1 MIHYKCS
8 KHINKQF
15 AHTLRARVNDY
26 FKENQLS
33 KNANPQMIGKSI
45 FVLSLYL
52 VPLIVMLLL
61 GISNVWLLFALWIIM
76 GIGKAFVGTS
86 VMHDALHGSYS
97 RKKSVN
103 LLMGFSAFMIGANPK
118 IWQIQHNVL
127 HHTYTNIEHA
137 DEDIVTPSYLLR
149 FTPNQPLKWYH
160 KYQHLYAGFLYGIS
174 TLTWITIK
182 DFIKVFQYRGDGLI
196 KNKKDFNKIFLTIVL
211 QKIFYLFTFVVL
223 PMLILPVSPWLVVAM
238 FVTMHFVT
246 GLLLTL
252 IFQTAHVMPTSEFI
266 MQEEEEIEEN
276 WWVHQLLTTTNYA
289 TSSRLFS
296 WMIGGLNFQIEHHLF
311 PNICHVHY
319 PKIARIVKSTAAE
332 FNLPYYVQKSFRSA
346 VAQHFVLLRLLGRKT
361 NYKLA

>member
-1 MIHYKCS
+1 MVHYKFS
-8 KHINKQF
+8 KHINKEF
-15 AHTLRARVNDY
+15 AQILRSRINDY

-33 KNANPQMIGKSI
+33 RNANSHMIGKSI
-45 FVLSLYL
+45 FVLALYL
-52 VPLIVMLLL
+52 APFVFMLSATISSI
-61 GISNVWLLFALWIIM
+61 GILFGLWIIM
-76 GIGKAFVGTS
+76 GIGKAFVGTA

-97 RKKSVN
+97 KKKSIN
-103 LLMGFSAFMIGANPK
+103 MLMGFSAFAVGANPK

-149 FTPNQPLKWYH
+149 FTPNQPHKWFH
-160 KYQHLYAGFLYGIS
+160 KYQHIYAGFFYGIS

-182 DFIKVFQYRGDGLI
+182 DFIKIFEYRGEGLI
-196 KNKKDFNKIFLTIVL
+196 KSKKDFSKTFTIIII
-211 QKIFYLFTFVVL
+211 QKIFYLGFFLVL
-223 PMLILPVSPWLVVAM
+223 PMVLLPVAPWMIVIM

-252 IFQTAHVMPTSEFI
+252 IFQTAHVMPSSEFL
-266 MQEEEEIEEN
+266 MQEEEDIEEN
-276 WWVHQLLTTTNYA
+276 WWVHQLHTTTNYA

-319 PKIARIVKSTAAE
+319 PKIASIVKNTAAE
-332 FNLPYYVQKSFRSA
+332 FNLPYNVQKSFRSA
-346 VAQHFVLLRLLGRKT
+346 VVQHFNLLHALGRQANFKMV
-361 NYKLA
+361 

>member
-1 MIHYKCS
+1 
-8 KHINKQF
+8 
-15 AHTLRARVNDY
+15 
-26 FKENQLS
+26 
-33 KNANPQMIGKSI
+33 
-45 FVLSLYL
+45 
-52 VPLIVMLLL
+52 
-61 GISNVWLLFALWIIM
+61 
-76 GIGKAFVGTS
+76 
-86 VMHDALHGSYS
+86 
-97 RKKSVN
+97 
-103 LLMGFSAFMIGANPK
+103 MGFSAFMIGANPK

-160 KYQHLYAGFLYGIS
+160 KYQHLYAGFFYGIS

-196 KNKKDFNKIFLTIVL
+196 KTKKDFNKTFLTIVL
-211 QKIFYLFTFVVL
+211 QKIFYLSTFLVL
-223 PMLILPVSPWLVVAM
+223 PMLILPVSPWLIVAM

-346 VAQHFVLLRLLGRKT
+346 VTQHFVLLRLLGRET

>member
-1 MIHYKCS
+1 MIHYKFS
-8 KHINKQF
+8 KHVNKEF
-15 AHTLRARVNDY
+15 AQTLRGRINDY
-26 FKENQLS
+26 FNENKIS
-33 KNANPQMIGKSI
+33 KNANSQMVGKSV

-52 VPLIVMLLL
+52 MPLIIMLITNISSI
-61 GISNVWLLFALWIIM
+61 GILFGLWVIM
-76 GIGKAFVGTS
+76 GIGKAFVGTA

-97 RKKSVN
+97 KKKSIN
-103 LLMGFSAFMIGANPK
+103 LLMGFSAFVVGANPK

-149 FTPNQPLKWYH
+149 FTPNQPHKWYH
-160 KYQHLYAGFLYGIS
+160 KYQHIYAAFFYGIS

-182 DFIKVFQYRGDGLI
+182 DFIKVFEYRGEGLI
-196 KNKKDFNKIFLTIVL
+196 KSKNDFNKTFTIIII
-211 QKIFYLFTFVVL
+211 QKILYLGLFLVL
-223 PMLILPVSPWLVVAM
+223 PMLVLPVSPWLVVAM

-252 IFQTAHVMPTSEFI
+252 IFQTAHVMPTSEFL

-276 WWVHQLLTTTNYA
+276 WWVHQLHTTTNYA
-289 TSSRLFS
+289 TSSRFFS

-319 PKIARIVKSTAAE
+319 PKIASIVKNTAAE
-332 FNLPYYVQKSFRSA
+332 FNLPYYVQRSFRSA
-346 VAQHFVLLRLLGRKT
+346 VMQHFSLLRKLGRGANFKMV
-361 NYKLA
+361 